1 MIRNIRR
8 RVNTSPLGENLGVG
22 APLEDIYVARGVTSS
37 AELDLGLEHLAP
49 PSTLMGAK
57 EAACELADA
66 IAGDFKILIVGD
78 FDADG
83 ATGTALAV
91 QALKSFGARNVD
103 YIVPNRF
110 DFGYGLT
117 PEIVDLARK
126 KNPKLIVTVDNGIS
140 SIDGVTLA
148 RKNNINVIIT
158 DHHLPAL
165 ILPPANVIVNPNQ
178 SGCDFISKNLAG
190 VGVIFY
196 VMLALRSEL
205 RERQWFITRNIKEP
219 NLAVFLDLVALGTI
233 ADVVSLD
240 YNNRILVEGGL
251 RRIRQG
257 KASPG
262 ISSLINISCRDF
274 KKIVSSDLGF
284 ALGPRLNA
292 AGRLDDMSLG
302 IECLLSSDSSHAKSL
317 SIQLDKLNRERRN
330 LQEEMTVTAEEVL
343 KKIEIESKE
352 SVTSGIVIYD
362 CSLHEGIIGIV
373 AGRIKEKFHQ
383 PTFVFADSGM
393 NSLKGSG
400 RSIPG
405 LHIRDVLELMASR
418 NDGLITKFGGHAMAA
433 GLTLYK
439 KDLDKFRESFQM
451 VVEEFTKTSETENYI
466 ESDGEFNPD
475 WFELSNVRSIQM
487 GGPWGQGFPAPFF
500 DGRFKVLS
508 SRVIGGRHL
517 KLNLE
522 FSDCSHS
529 FDAIAFNIDSAILYS
544 DTIEEVEIVYRL
556 EINSYRRRE
565 SIQAVIEQISIV
577 E

>member
-8 RVNTSPLGENLGVG
+8 RVITSPLVENLGLT
-22 APLEDIYVARGVTSS
+22 APLENIYVARGVKNS
-37 AELDLGLEHLAP
+37 AELDLRLEYLAP

-57 EAACELADA
+57 EAACELADT

-91 QALKSFGARNVD
+91 QALKSFGATNVD

-140 SIDGVTLA
+140 SIEGVTLA
-148 RKNNINVIIT
+148 RDNNINVIIT

-165 ILPPANVIVNPNQ
+165 VLPPANVIVNPNQ
-178 SGCDFISKNLAG
+178 LGCNFISKNLAG

-196 VMLALRSEL
+196 VMLALRAEL
-205 RERQWFITRNIKEP
+205 RERQWFITKSIKEP
-219 NLAVFLDLVALGTI
+219 NLAVFLDLVAVGTI

-262 ISSLINISCRDF
+262 IAALINISCRDF
-274 KKIVSSDLGF
+274 AEIMSSDLGF
-284 ALGPRLNA
+284 AIGPRLNA

-302 IECLLSSDSSHAKSL
+302 IECLLSSDSSHAKTL
-317 SIQLDKLNRERRN
+317 AIQLDKLNRERRN
-330 LQEEMTVTAEEVL
+330 LQEEMTAVAEEAVQ
-343 KKIEIESKE
+343 KIEIERKE
-352 SVTSGIVIYD
+352 SVASGFVIYNS
-362 CSLHEGIIGIV
+362 SLHEGIIGIV

-383 PTFVFADSGM
+383 PTFVFADSGTD
-393 NSLKGSG
+393 SLKGSG

-405 LHIRDVLELMASR
+405 VHIRDVLELIASK

-433 GLTLYK
+433 GLTLCK
-439 KDLDKFRESFQM
+439 KDLDKFRENFQAT
-451 VVEEFTKTSETENYI
+451 VEELTKTSATENYI

-487 GGPWGQGFPAPFF
+487 GGPWGQGFPAPVF
-500 DGRFKVLS
+500 DGCFKVLS
-508 SRVIGGRHL
+508 SRVIGDRHL
-517 KLNLE
+517 KLHLL

-529 FDAIAFNIDSAILYS
+529 FDAIAFNIDRNILYS

-556 EINSYRRRE
+556 EINNFRRRE